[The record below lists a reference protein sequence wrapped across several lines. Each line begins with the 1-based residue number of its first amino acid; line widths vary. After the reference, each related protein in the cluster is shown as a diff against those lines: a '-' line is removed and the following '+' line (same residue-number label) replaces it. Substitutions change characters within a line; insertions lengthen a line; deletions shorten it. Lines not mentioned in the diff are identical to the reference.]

1 VLKATDSSAP
11 NSLDNDF
18 SRLQFETSEMT
29 YIQVMAI
36 IPAFKWFFVLLAG
49 EYIYVCSGVLRVLE
63 VYNARGSSIFEFYF
77 QS

>member
-1 VLKATDSSAP
+1 
-11 NSLDNDF
+11 
-18 SRLQFETSEMT
+18 MT

-49 EYIYVCSGVLRVLE
+49 EYIYVCSGILRVLE